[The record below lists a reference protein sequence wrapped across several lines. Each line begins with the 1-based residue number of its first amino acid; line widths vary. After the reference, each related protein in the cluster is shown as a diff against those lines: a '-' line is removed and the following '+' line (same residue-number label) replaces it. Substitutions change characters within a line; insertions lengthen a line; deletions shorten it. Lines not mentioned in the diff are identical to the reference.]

1 MELMKKYLFV
11 LLIMSA
17 MSASLAAQQ
26 PASPVEKSGNAVI
39 DCGCEDK
46 PLPEILGVV
55 NGVKIT
61 KQDLTPETRAR
72 VEQLQQQVI
81 DARARELD
89 LQIDSMLLDAEAK
102 KRGVSSSQVI
112 KDEVIAKVQEPAEAE
127 AQAFYEKNKS
137 NIQGEFKDQKNNILE
152 FLRYQRQQEMAQ
164 KLAERLRSTAQVKVI
179 AKPSAPASSNAER
192 ARVLAVVNDKQITA
206 GDIEDSLRALIFNV
220 QEEVYAL
227 RKQDLEL
234 KVNDTLL
241 AQEAQKKGVTT
252 RALLDA
258 EVSAKVA
265 RVTDAEAQAFY
276 DQNKDRISGD
286 FAQTKAQI
294 IQYMQ
299 ERKEQEATL
308 AFAAQLR
315 RASTVQIN
323 LTAPES
329 PAFSIATDDQ
339 PAKGAPNAVVTIVAF
354 TDFEC
359 PSCAR
364 EHPVL
369 ERIVSEFGDR
379 VRLVVRDFPL
389 SQHANARK
397 AAEAAEAARE
407 QGKYWEYA
415 TVLFRNQSA
424 LGIDKLRQYAS
435 ELGLDRA
442 RFDAALDAG
451 KFADKVQRDL
461 VDGHKLGINGTPTL
475 YINGKRA
482 SDNSYES
489 VKSAIEAALK
499 AETALKATKR

>member
-1 MELMKKYLFV
+1 MKKLLFV
-11 LLIMSA
+11 LLIMFA
-17 MSASLAAQQ
+17 MTAPLAAQV
-26 PASPVEKSGNAVI
+26 A

-46 PLPEILGVV
+46 PLPEVLSVI

-61 KQDLTPETRAR
+61 KQDLSAETQAR
-72 VEQLQQQVI
+72 VKELQQQVVE
-81 DARARELD
+81 ARQRELD
-89 LQIDSMLLDAEAK
+89 LQIDSMLLESEAK
-102 KRGVSSSQVI
+102 RRGVSPSQII
-112 KDEVIAKVQEPAEAE
+112 KDEVIAKVQAPTEAD
-127 AQAFYEKNKS
+127 AQAFYDKNKS
-137 NIQGEFKDQKNNILE
+137 SIKGEFKDQKNKILE

-164 KLAERLRSTAQVKVI
+164 KLAERLRSTAQVKVL
-179 AKPSAPASSNAER
+179 AKPSAPPSSNADR

-206 GDIEDSLRALIFNV
+206 GDIENSLRPLIFNV
-220 QEEVYAL
+220 QEQVYAL
-227 RKQDLEL
+227 RKQDLDL
-234 KVNDTLL
+234 KVNDALL

-252 RALLDA
+252 RALLET

-265 RVTDAEAQAFY
+265 RVTDAEAQTFF

-299 ERKEQEATL
+299 EQKEQEATL
-308 AFAAQLR
+308 AFAGQLR
-315 RASTVQIN
+315 RVSSVQIN

-329 PAFSIATDDQ
+329 PSFTIATDDQ
-339 PAKGAPNAVVTIVAF
+339 PAKGNPKALVTIVEF

-364 EHPVL
+364 QHPIL
-369 ERIVSEFGDR
+369 DRIVNEFGDR

-424 LGIDKLRQYAS
+424 LGTDKLKQYAT
-435 ELGLDRA
+435 ELGLDRGK
-442 RFDAALDAG
+442 FDAALDGG
-451 KFADKVQRDL
+451 KFAEKVQRDL
-461 VDGHKLGINGTPTL
+461 VDGRKLGINGTPTL
-475 YINGKRA
+475 YINGKRV
-482 SDNSYES
+482 SDHSYES
-489 VKSAIEAALK
+489 VKAVIEAALK
-499 AETALKATKR
+499 AEATLQTTKQ